1 MKLLQWYIV
10 NKKYVKYLKSF
21 DNKIENIDYQNNL
34 KPFIGIVLMINNFNY
49 YVPVSSPKEKHYK
62 MKDGIDFIKIKK
74 EDRILGV
81 LNLNNMI
88 PILNQYV
95 NVLKYNEIEKYR
107 LFKTDRE
114 KNMYIAL
121 LNLELKIINS
131 KYEEINR
138 NAIKLYKEKIKNH
151 NSKVSRRCCNFKFLE
166 TKLNQF
172 ILNQEK
178 SEQNF

>member
-10 NKKYVKYLKSF
+10 SKKYVKYLKAF

-34 KPFIGIVLMINNFNY
+34 KPFIGIVLNINNYNY

-81 LNLNNMI
+81 LNLNNMV
-88 PILNQYV
+88 PVLNKYV
-95 NVLKYNEIEKYR
+95 KSLKYNEIEEYR
-107 LFKTDRE
+107 TFKTDKERR
-114 KNMYIAL
+114 MYIAL
-121 LNLELKIINS
+121 LNSELKIINS

-138 NAIKLYKEKIKNH
+138 NAIKLYKEKINNP
-151 NSKVSRRCCNFKFLE
+151 NSRVSKRCCNFKFLE
-166 TKLNQF
+166 TKLNQY
-172 ILNQEK
+172 ILDQEK
-178 SEQNF
+178 SE

>member
-10 NKKYVKYLKSF
+10 NKKYVKYLKFF
-21 DNKIENIDYQNNL
+21 DNKIENIDYQSNL
-34 KPFIGIVLMINNFNY
+34 KPFIGIILNINNFNY
-49 YVPVSSPKEKHYK
+49 YVPIYSPKGKHYR

-88 PILNQYV
+88 PILNKYV
-95 NVLKYNEIEKYR
+95 KVLKYNEIEKYR
-107 LFKTDRE
+107 TFKTDRE
-114 KNMYIAL
+114 KKTYIAL
-121 LNLELKIINS
+121 LNSELKIINS

-138 NAIKLYKEKIKNH
+138 NAIKLYEEKIKNP

-166 TKLNQF
+166 TKLNQY

-178 SEQNF
+178 SE